1 MRARSQESSFVLTYI
16 PEPGLK
22 NTQRLGSQL
31 TCAHTQKANFLSHSY
46 RKQQLKEEE
55 GSLEKQGG
63 EKISHSMGMGPEEN
77 TAQTPDVETP

>member
-1 MRARSQESSFVLTYI
+1 MACIE
-16 PEPGLK
+16 K
-22 NTQRLGSQL
+22 L
-31 TCAHTQKANFLSHSY
+31 TCLCYFILLLELVTHTQKANFLSHSY

-63 EKISHSMGMGPEEN
+63 EKISHSMGMSPEEN